1 MSEEKSLKVTFAPED
16 LRFISPTGDII
27 SNSQGHVHMIVIE
40 EEKLSHKTGFEGL
53 LDVVHKGY
61 LIVAALKEE
70 IMITHT
76 HNLNSSQNRAISKL
90 KTAFPNYKISLSKEE
105 M

>member
-1 MSEEKSLKVTFAPED
+1 MHKKLKVNTVAAEE

-27 SNSQGHVHMIVIE
+27 SSPEGHVHALVV
-40 EEKLSHKTGFEGL
+40 EEKKLSLKTGFEGL
-53 LDVVHKGY
+53 LDVINKGY
-61 LIVAALKEE
+61 LIIASLKEE

-76 HNLNSSQNRAISKL
+76 KDLTDSQTDAISEL
-90 KTAFPNYKISLSKEE
+90 EATFPNYKISLSKEE